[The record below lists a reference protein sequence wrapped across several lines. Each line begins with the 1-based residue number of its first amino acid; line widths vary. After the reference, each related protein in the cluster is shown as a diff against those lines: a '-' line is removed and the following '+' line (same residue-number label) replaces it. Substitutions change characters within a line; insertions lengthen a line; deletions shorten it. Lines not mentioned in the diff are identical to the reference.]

1 MNLKNAF
8 MAAASIMLA
17 CMSPACSSDP
27 NPVGYLDFEGSN
39 KDAKTYVELDF
50 SALGTRASTSDEAA
64 ISKVKLYIFDENDA
78 LESISGMED
87 VKDSKLIAETTSGQK
102 TIYAISAND
111 ILTTQAAIGMSMTEF
126 ENLVFSSQ
134 LSDIRTVDGFVMVGK
149 SEKTEIK
156 ESKSPVNLPEG
167 NKLSIDMERLVAK
180 VTVTTEV
187 RMIGGLGIY
196 RKYFKVFQTNDRM
209 RFKSNGSDISEFSTH
224 SNGTFSGY
232 TFDDNRSYTEVGSSD
247 YQYMSENIVANPT
260 SGNTTF
266 VCLRTQ
272 VCATPLHSKNYM
284 GTLDY
289 SDNSSSITF
298 FVIGIVKSDD
308 PQTVIDYFKYYNNI
322 YYYDSEAAA
331 RAGIGLYTQDSPL
344 PAGYEY
350 KPIKFVDGYMYY
362 RINIAEGTGDARKY
376 QVTRNKS
383 YKITVE
389 SISDFGAPTVEA
401 LCPADPNTALD
412 EEESVSSAWGDATFT
427 VVNWDSLDQ
436 TENL

>member
-1 MNLKNAF
+1 MNLKNAS
-8 MAAASIMLA
+8 MAAAAILLA

-27 NPVGYLDFEGSN
+27 NPVGYLDFEGQ
-39 KDAKTYVELDF
+39 DAKTFVELDF

-64 ISKVKLYIFDENDA
+64 IKKVKLYIFDENDK
-78 LESISGMED
+78 LESISDMKTVEGL
-87 VKDSKLIAETTSGQK
+87 KIIAETTPGQK

-111 ILTTQAAIGMSMTEF
+111 ILTTQAAIGMTMTEF

-134 LSDIRTVDGFVMVGK
+134 LSDIQTSDGFVMVGK

-167 NKLSIDMERLVAK
+167 NKLSINMERLVAK
-180 VTVTTEV
+180 VAVATEV
-187 RMIGGLGIY
+187 GMIGGLSIY
-196 RKYFKVFQTNDRM
+196 KKDFKVFQTNDQM
-209 RFKSNGSDISEFSTH
+209 RLKSNGSDISQFSTH

-232 TFDDNRSYTEVGSSD
+232 TFDDNRSYSEVGTSD

-272 VCATPLHSKNYM
+272 VCATPLLSNNSM
-284 GTLDY
+284 GTLN
-289 SDNSSSITF
+289 SNDNYSSITF
-298 FVIGIVKSDD
+298 FVIGIVKSDN

-331 RAGIGLYTQDSPL
+331 RTGIELYTQNSPL

-350 KPIKFVDGYMYY
+350 KPIGFDNGYMYY
-362 RINIAEGTGDARKY
+362 RINIAEGTGDARNYK
-376 QVTRNKS
+376 VTRNKA
-383 YKITVE
+383 YKITIE
-389 SISDFGAPTVEA
+389 SINDFGAPTVDA

-412 EEESVSSAWGDATFT
+412 EGESVSSAWGDATFT
-427 VVNWDSLDQ
+427 VVDWNSSDQ

>member
-39 KDAKTYVELDF
+39 KDAKTFVELDF

-64 ISKVKLYIFDENDA
+64 ISKVKLYIFDENDV
-78 LESISGMED
+78 LESISGMEE
-87 VKDSKLIAETTSGQK
+87 VKDSKLIAETTSGLK

-111 ILTTQAAIGMSMTEF
+111 ILTTQAVIGMAMTDF
-126 ENLVFSSQ
+126 EDLVFSSQ
-134 LSDIRTVDGFVMVGK
+134 LSDIQTSDGFVMVGQSK
-149 SEKTEIK
+149 KTEIK

-167 NKLSIDMERLVAK
+167 NKLSINMERLVAK
-180 VTVTTEV
+180 VTVTTEAS
-187 RMIGGLGIY
+187 RIGSLGIC
-196 RKYFKVFQTNDRM
+196 RRDFKVFQTNDQM
-209 RFKSNGSDISEFSTH
+209 RLKSNGSDISEFSTH

-232 TFDDNRSYTEVGSSD
+232 TFDDNRDYTTDGSSD

-266 VCLRTQ
+266 VCLRAQ
-272 VCATPLHSKNYM
+272 VYASPIRSLPNI
-284 GTLDY
+284 Y
-289 SDNSSSITF
+289 SGINNSLPITF
-298 FVIGIVKSDD
+298 YVIGIVKSDS
-308 PQTVIDYFKYYNNI
+308 PQTIIDYFKASGDI

-331 RAGIGLYTQDSPL
+331 RAGIEFYTQNNPL

-350 KPIKFVDGYMYY
+350 KPIMFENGYMYY

-389 SISDFGAPTVEA
+389 SISDLGAPTVEE
-401 LCPADPNTALD
+401 LCPADPNTELD

-427 VVNWDSLDQ
+427 VVDWNSSDQ